1 MKKNERGKYL
11 AKNTAL
17 FALGNIGTKMIS
29 FFLVPIYTNALSTS
43 EYGVTDLIASICTVL
58 VPILTCN
65 IGESV
70 MRFALDED
78 ADYDKIMNIGNLFMI
93 ISMVVGGLIVPIS
106 TFLYHAGY
114 SYTFGKY
121 LK

>member
-43 EYGVTDLIASICTVL
+43 EYGCNRLDSLYLHSFSTYFDL
-58 VPILTCN
+58 
-65 IGESV
+65 
-70 MRFALDED
+70 
-78 ADYDKIMNIGNLFMI
+78 
-93 ISMVVGGLIVPIS
+93 
-106 TFLYHAGY
+106 
-114 SYTFGKY
+114 
-121 LK
+121 

>member
-106 TFLYHAGY
+106 TLFKSTQDY
-114 SYTFGKY
+114 SYY
-121 LK
+121 I